1 MEKLK
6 KVVSLDYSTESLAK
20 LRALAEQF
28 VDKEKEELKLK
39 TELLLNKRKRIKEL
53 QTEISEQENTKD
65 RLIIIKIIRKIKLKK
80 QI

>member
-6 KVVSLDYSTESLAK
+6 EVVSLDYSTESLAK

-53 QTEISEQENTKD
+53 QTEISKQEDTKD
-65 RLIIIKIIRKIKLKK
+65 RLIIVKLIRKLKLKK